1 MILQLLMP
9 VHNIYTMALAAGF
22 EPAGL
27 FRPPVFKTGGL
38 NQTLPSKH
46 IKLSLQNYE
55 WLRRTSRQCFLGR
68 KSNQNT
74 NIARLKKN
82 YHCYWWWYAH
92 LESNQE
98 IPKITAA
105 YKTGTLTIV

>member
-1 MILQLLMP
+1 MP
-9 VHNIYTMALAAGF
+9 VHNVYTMALAAGF
-22 EPAGL
+22 EPANPFEL
-27 FRPPVFKTGGL
+27 PVFKTGGL
-38 NQTLPSKH
+38 NRTLPSKH
-46 IKLSLQNYE
+46 IKVVATKLRMATQNI
-55 WLRRTSRQCFLGR
+55 TTMFFR
-68 KSNQNT
+68 KKIKS
-74 NIARLKKN
+74 KYKHSPFEKN

>member
-1 MILQLLMP
+1 
-9 VHNIYTMALAAGF
+9 MALAAGF
-22 EPAGL
+22 EPANPFEL
-27 FRPPVFKTGGL
+27 PVFKTGGL
-38 NQTLPSKH
+38 NRTLPSKH
-46 IKLSLQNYE
+46 IKVVATKLRMATQNI
-55 WLRRTSRQCFLGR
+55 TTMFFR
-68 KSNQNT
+68 KKIKS
-74 NIARLKKN
+74 KYKHSPFEKN